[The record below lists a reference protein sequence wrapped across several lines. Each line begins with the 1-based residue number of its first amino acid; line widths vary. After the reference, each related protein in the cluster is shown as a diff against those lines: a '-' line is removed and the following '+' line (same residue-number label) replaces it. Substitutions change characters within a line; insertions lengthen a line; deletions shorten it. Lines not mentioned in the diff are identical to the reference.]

1 MAYDEDLA
9 SRVRVRLAAEAGVAE
24 KKMFGGLTFMLNG
37 NMCCGVAKEDLMLRV
52 GVEQEPAALARPHAR
67 PCDFTGRPMKGLILV
82 APAGVKTDKALA
94 AWLKPA
100 VAFAS
105 SLPAK

>member
-9 SRVRVRLAAEAGVAE
+9 SRVRVRLARESGVSE
-24 KKMFGGLTFMLNG
+24 RKMFGGLTFLLNG
-37 NMCCGVAKEDLMLRV
+37 NMCCGVAKDDLMLRV
-52 GVEQEPAALARPHAR
+52 GVERERAALARPHAR
-67 PCDFTGRPMKGLILV
+67 PCDFTGRPMGGMIMV
-82 APAGVKTDKALA
+82 APAGTETDKALG
-94 AWLKPA
+94 AWLRPA

>member
-9 SRVRVRLAAEAGVAE
+9 SRVRVRLAAESGVSE
-24 KKMFGGLTFMLNG
+24 KKMFGGLTFLLSG
-37 NMCCGVAKEDLMLRV
+37 NMCCGVTKDDLMLRV
-52 GVEQEPAALARPHAR
+52 GVEQERAALARAHAR
-67 PCDFTGRPMKGLILV
+67 PCDFTGRPMKGMIMV
-82 APAGVKTDKALA
+82 APLGYATDEALHE
-94 AWLKPA
+94 WLRLA